1 MLTTPAELTSTDH
14 GSKSGRWAWAAWG
27 LSLVLVVSAVVLDM
41 ARRGRVDPFEVGFI
55 VIAVMAYATVGALI
69 TSRQPG
75 NRVGLLF
82 TWVGASA
89 AVALACGGYATLA
102 LQRDLPFLSATA
114 WIGRVGFAAMFGPL
128 AFLFLIFPTGEPPS
142 HKWRWILRAMLVAYA
157 VNIIGLA
164 LTPGPLGAGFSEL
177 EREVQNPIGL
187 PLPWK
192 GAVEGITEIAGLV
205 VLAGA
210 LLSIVSLI
218 QRFRRASGVERQQIR
233 WLLFLAAFLGALVLC
248 FIPLAVSGVVPESE
262 ESVVG
267 NAFFFVFIFGVF
279 IGIPATSAIAILR
292 YRLYDLDVVIK
303 KTVLYGVLVVL
314 IVGVAGAGAFLL
326 GRLFVPEDLSPV
338 TLVVIGAVAGVLLWP
353 LRRLATQISDR
364 LVYGGRTS
372 SYEAMTTFS
381 HRVADTYAS
390 EEVLPRMAS
399 ILNETTRA
407 EGATVWLLIGRE
419 FRAAATT
426 GRIDDPP
433 PVAAE
438 GDELP
443 PMPADYAAPIKH
455 QGQLLGAL
463 TVSTP
468 ANDPID
474 RSRERLVDDLAAQAG
489 AVLRNVRLI
498 EELRASRQ
506 RLVAAQDEE
515 RRRIERNIHDGAQ
528 QQLVALAVKQRLAE
542 NLVRQDPDRATE
554 MLAELQA
561 ETAEALEN
569 LRDLARGIYP
579 PLLADQGLTASI
591 EAQAR
596 KAPVSVEVESD
607 ATGRYPQEVEAAVY
621 FCCLEA
627 LQNVAKYSEASRAT
641 VRLLDEDGWL
651 TFTVADDGVG
661 FDPDTAARG
670 TGLQGI
676 VDRLE
681 ALGGTLEI
689 RSRPMKGTTLT
700 GRIPS
705 RRQPQLVNDPSDY
718 VRS

>member
-1 MLTTPAELTSTDH
+1 
-14 GSKSGRWAWAAWG
+14 
-27 LSLVLVVSAVVLDM
+27 
-41 ARRGRVDPFEVGFI
+41 
-55 VIAVMAYATVGALI
+55 MAYATVGALI

-102 LQRDLPFLSATA
+102 LERDLPFVSATA

-128 AFLFLIFPTGEPPS
+128 AFLFLIFPTGQPPS
-142 HKWRWILRAMLVAYA
+142 HRWRWILRVMLVAYA
-157 VNIIGLA
+157 VNIVGFA

-192 GAVEGITEIAGLV
+192 GAVSGITEIAGLV

-248 FIPLAVSGVVPESE
+248 FIPLAVSGVIPEEE
-262 ESVVG
+262 ESFWG

-279 IGIPATSAIAILR
+279 LGIPAMSAIAILR
-292 YRLYDLDVVIK
+292 YRLYDLDFVIK

-326 GRLFVPEDLSPV
+326 GRLFVPEDLPPV

-372 SYEAMTTFS
+372 AYEAMTIFS
-381 HRVADTYAS
+381 HRVGDTYAS

-399 ILNETTRA
+399 IIKETARA

-443 PMPADYAAPIKH
+443 PMPADYAAPVKH

-463 TVSTP
+463 AVSTP

-474 RSRERLVDDLAAQAG
+474 RARERLVDDLASQAG
-489 AVLRNVRLI
+489 AVVRNVRLV
-498 EELRASRQ
+498 EDLRASRK

-515 RRRIERNIHDGAQ
+515 RRRLERNIHDGAQ
-528 QQLVALAVKQRLAE
+528 QQLVALSVKLRLLEQLALREPAKAAE
-542 NLVRQDPDRATE
+542 MAS
-554 MLAELQA
+554 ELQA
-561 ETAEALEN
+561 ETATALED

-579 PLLADQGLTASI
+579 PLLADRGLPAAL

-596 KAPVSVEVESD
+596 KSPVAVTVMPD
-607 ATGRYPQEVEAAVY
+607 GVGRYPQDVESALY

-627 LQNVAKYSEASRAT
+627 LQNIAKYAGASRAEI
-641 VRLLDEDGWL
+641 RLSASGGEVA
-651 TFTVADDGVG
+651 FVVADDGEG
-661 FDPDTAARG
+661 FDPSAVLHG
-670 TGLQGI
+670 SGLQGMA
-676 VDRLE
+676 DRLE
-681 ALGGTLEI
+681 AVGGTLEI
-689 RSRPMKGTTLT
+689 RSRPGSGTTVT
-700 GRIPS
+700 GRVP
-705 RRQPQLVNDPSDY
+705 VGTAE
-718 VRS
+718 